1 MVLKI
6 SNIGITSLT
15 SLSPYISINSITDY
29 YEIYLKSGFTIN
41 DLSVIY
47 KSVAGKL
54 NVEPGLISISWLTTL
69 LALLFLVITAIFLKI
84 YRIN

>member
-1 MVLKI
+1 MAKI
-6 SNIGITSLT
+6 A
-15 SLSPYISINSITDY
+15 SIT
-29 YEIYLKSGFTIN
+29 GGQTFTAFTIN

-69 LALLFLVITAIFLKI
+69 LALLFLVLTAIFLKI